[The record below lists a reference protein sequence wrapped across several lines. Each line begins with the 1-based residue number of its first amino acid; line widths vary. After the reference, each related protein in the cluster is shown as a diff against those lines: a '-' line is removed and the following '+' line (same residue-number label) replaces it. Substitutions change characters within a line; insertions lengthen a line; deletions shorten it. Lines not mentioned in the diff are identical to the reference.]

1 MLNNLTINNYYKIMK
16 VVQKIFITLI
26 ALFFAAA
33 GHAVATDG
41 NTVVLDEWTIDKAH
55 SNVNF
60 TITHFF
66 TPVDGSFEDYTSDI
80 YFDPADLENST
91 IDVTIPV
98 ASINTENDR
107 RDNHLKSEDF
117 FNASEWPNITFES
130 NSIEQTGENQFVA
143 HGELTIRDVTRE
155 FDLPFELK
163 GVMDHPMKENT
174 KVAGITASASLNRTD
189 YGVGVGDWAA
199 TAVVGDEVNI
209 QLNLELNASAEDVAS
224 N

>member
-1 MLNNLTINNYYKIMK
+1 MK
-16 VVQKIFITLI
+16 VLQKTFI
-26 ALFFAAA
+26 ALFALTFIAIGYAS
-33 GHAVATDG
+33 ATDG
-41 NTVVLDEWTIDKAH
+41 NTILVDDWSIDKSH

-66 TPVDGSFEDYTSDI
+66 TPVDGAFEDYTADI
-80 YFDPADLENST
+80 QFNPNDLENSS

-98 ASINTENDR
+98 SGINTENDR

-117 FNASEWPNITFES
+117 FNAEEWPNIHFVS

-155 FDLPFELK
+155 FELPFELL
-163 GVMDHPMKENT
+163 GVMDHPMRDGQ
-174 KVAGITASASLNRTD
+174 KVAGITASAKLNRTD

-199 TAVVGDEVNI
+199 TAVVGDEVDI
-209 QLNLELNASAEDVAS
+209 RLNLELNAPKSE
-224 N
+224 

>member
-1 MLNNLTINNYYKIMK
+1 MKII
-16 VVQKIFITLI
+16 QKNFITLM
-26 ALFFAAA
+26 AFLFLAA
-33 GHAVATDG
+33 GQAVATDG
-41 NTVVLDEWTIDKAH
+41 NTIIIDEWSIDTAH

-66 TPVDGSFEDYTSDI
+66 TPVDGSFEEYSSEI
-80 YFDPADLENST
+80 LFDPNDLENSS

-98 ASINTENDR
+98 SSINTENER

-117 FNASEWPNITFES
+117 FNATEWPNIHFES
-130 NSIEQTGENQFVA
+130 NNIEQTGENQFVA
-143 HGELTIRDVTRE
+143 QGELTIRDVTRE
-155 FDLPFELK
+155 FELPFELL
-163 GVMDHPMKENT
+163 GVMDHPMQEGQ
-174 KVAGITASASLNRTD
+174 KVAGITASANLNRTD

-209 QLNLELNASAEDVAS
+209 QLNLELNAPK